1 MRQSAIYLIGLLAVF
16 LGIRINPQVHAN
28 APTNIK
34 PGKQE
39 LQLGASEKPT
49 ALPSELDAI
58 CRLNPSYDLDSLT
71 SARSWNALGDQAFIA
86 SCLGN
91 EQSAILPII
100 ASVPDPIHTHLGFVL
115 DRTIDAI
122 QAGAAN
128 ASYSLHAQALPWPSS
143 QFSASQNSTKSQQP
157 PATKETSEAAY
168 PGVLIFKK
176 SEGGNAAPGAAKY
189 LVVFLIPESP
199 TTGLDRQVF
208 FTALKMMPASAVLR
222 FAGPTYSGSVASLSE
237 LMLELKKHTEY
248 GRRYIHAF
256 SGSVTNALNPLPEC
270 REDASDDSAD
280 CLSLLQLPDKEA
292 IQYLVEALKTY
303 GYKPREIA
311 LLSEEGTPYG
321 AQGIPTFPEL
331 VLLNFPREISRL
343 RNAYGAQVRQPG
355 NAATTAGQIQLE
367 LDWQDSHDNS
377 GDSTPS
383 YGGGQTP
390 FSEDAVLTSL
400 AVAIQR
406 QGIKVLGILATDPWD
421 VAFLIRSF
429 RQSSPDVRL
438 FVRDPDLLFLRLSD
452 AGSLNGILAIT
463 NYPLIQQN
471 QLWTTGRLGGHLVTL
486 PSASQESEYN
496 AIVKVLEDAKTY
508 KDPPTLLESGWP
520 AGTPR
525 PDKSSL
531 KVNDSKPPLWV
542 GATGTAGYFPITLL
556 PPEVKPSQD
565 RFALHSLDVG
575 KPPYLSILFWVFIAM
590 IGLYHAA
597 ALTFSSLAPTRLK
610 DEFDFSDKTDSI
622 TAVKGLC
629 QVSAI
634 LTITLAS
641 LVAGSSFLFFRSA
654 DYTVTPFGVSIRVYH
669 LLAIGVVL
677 EVLIL
682 AVAAAWRLF
691 DSVMRPSIAFRKGAR
706 FAHNEVI
713 NIAKLLHVG
722 IPFVAI
728 FLTALVIWSRVVFEA
743 DFANAF
749 FHFRNLNL
757 ASGVAPVVP
766 VVFLLGIAYVGIWV
780 YLRRLALWEYG
791 TVDMPELTLD
801 DTFPCEFT
809 KNVKVSINGWWTSP
823 GLSGGTSFCA
833 WLPWRCLYSGL
844 GQRWTC

>member
-1 MRQSAIYLIGLLAVF
+1 MRQSAIYVIGLLAVF
-16 LGIRINPQVHAN
+16 LGTRINPQVHAN
-28 APTNIK
+28 APTNIIQ
-34 PGKQE
+34 GRQE
-39 LQLGASEKPT
+39 LQLQASEKPT

-71 SARSWNALGDQAFIA
+71 AARSWNALKDQAFIA

-100 ASVPDPIHTHLGFVL
+100 ASVPDPVHTHLGFVL

-122 QAGAAN
+122 QAAAAN

-143 QFSASQNSTKSQQP
+143 QFSVAQNSTKSQQP
-157 PATKETSEAAY
+157 QATKETSEAAY

-176 SEGGNAAPGAAKY
+176 TEGGKAAAGAAKY
-189 LVVFLIPESP
+189 LVFFLIPESP
-199 TTGLDRQVF
+199 TTGLDRRVF
-208 FTALKMMPASAVLR
+208 FKALELMPASVIRPQDLKTFDPQKTVLR
-222 FAGPTYSGSVASLSE
+222 FAGPTYSGSVASLYE
-237 LMLELKKHTEY
+237 LMLELKKHTES
-248 GRRYIHAF
+248 GPRYIHAF
-256 SGSVTNALNPLPEC
+256 SGSVTNASNPFHREC
-270 REDASDDSAD
+270 DEAASGSSGD

-292 IQYLVEALKTY
+292 IQHLVEALKAY
-303 GYKPREIA
+303 GYKTSDIA
-311 LLSEEGTPYG
+311 LLTEEGTPYG
-321 AQGIPTFPEL
+321 ALEIPTLPDL
-331 VLLNFPREISRL
+331 LLLNFPREISRL
-343 RNAYGAQVRQPG
+343 RNAYGAQVKQPST
-355 NAATTAGQIQLE
+355 AATTAGQIQLE

-383 YGGGQTP
+383 YGAQTP
-390 FSEDAVLTSL
+390 FSDDAVLTSL

-406 QGIKVLGILATDPWD
+406 HGIKVLGILATDPWD

-452 AGSLNGILAIT
+452 AGSLNGILTIS
-463 NYPLIQQN
+463 NYPLIQQD
-471 QLWTTGRLGGHLVTL
+471 QQWTTGHSGGQMITL

-496 AIVKVLEDAKTY
+496 AVVKVLEDAQVY
-508 KDPPTLLESGWP
+508 QDRPALLESDWP

-525 PDKSSL
+525 PKELAS
-531 KVNDSKPPLWV
+531 KANDSKPPLWV

-556 PPEVKPSQD
+556 APEVNASQD

-597 ALTFSSLAPTRLK
+597 ALTFSSVSPTRLK

-622 TAVKGLC
+622 TAVKALC

-641 LVAGSSFLFFRSA
+641 LVAGSSFLFFRKVG
-654 DYTVTPFGVSIRVYH
+654 YTVTPFGVSIRVYH
-669 LLAIGVVL
+669 LLAIGVL
-677 EVLIL
+677 LNILIL
-682 AVAAAWRLF
+682 AMAAAWRLF
-691 DSVMRPSIAFRKGAR
+691 DSVVRPSIAFRKGEK
-706 FAHNEVI
+706 FAHNGVV
-713 NIAKLLHVG
+713 NIGKLLPVG

-728 FLTALVIWSRVVFEA
+728 FLTALAIWTWVILEA

-749 FHFRNLNL
+749 FTFAISTLRAALL
-757 ASGVAPVVP
+757 RPCQLFSCWASAIWASGCTC
-766 VVFLLGIAYVGIWV
+766 GDSRCGNT
-780 YLRRLALWEYG
+780 G
-791 TVDMPELTLD
+791 Q
-801 DTFPCEFT
+801 
-809 KNVKVSINGWWTSP
+809 SICQN
-823 GLSGGTSFCA
+823 
-833 WLPWRCLYSGL
+833 
-844 GQRWTC
+844 